1 MTKMRITSAAMHLG
15 TPHEKAVIFGF
26 FNGGLLGRC
35 GGYTR
40 VLELAERKEH
50 LAREILGSEGT
61 SEAKKI
67 STSDVLALLR

>member
-1 MTKMRITSAAMHLG
+1 MNVYKLVCAG
-15 TPHEKAVIFGF
+15 TIEE
-26 FNGGLLGRC
+26 
-35 GGYTR
+35 R